1 MSQEN
6 KLNLSLGYFLKSWRS
21 RVLAE
26 HPVLIGRGQ
35 QRRTLSRGGMRR
47 VFVIQYFPRES
58 LEHDCKWPEGSRWD
72 PGHTRGSQNG
82 KSWATSRRDGEEL
95 NGPQFSPQS
104 WEMEGC
110 PLGVLSHSC
119 ELGVSKQKLSQ
130 LLIKF
135 ALLKNGISFIFL
147 VN

>member
-6 KLNLSLGYFLKSWRS
+6 KLNVSLGYFFKSWRS

-26 HPVLIGRGQ
+26 HPVLIWRGQ
-35 QRRTLSRGGMRR
+35 RRRTWSRGGMRR
-47 VFVIQYFPRES
+47 VFVTQYFPREN
-58 LEHDCKWPEGSRWD
+58 LEHDRKWPEGSRWD
-72 PGHTRGSQNG
+72 PGHTGWRRNG
-82 KSWATSRRDGEEL
+82 RSWATSRRDGEEL

-104 WEMEGC
+104 WEMEGR

-130 LLIKF
+130 FLIKF
-135 ALLKNGISFIFL
+135 ALLKNGISLIFL
-147 VN
+147 